1 MLGLDDWEGAVS
13 HEREEREG
21 ERNWNQERK
30 RRETLGSSTSC
41 YFNPDSALKY
51 GHHVDPFRKFG
62 SAVSLANQSRCIG
75 PRGGTVGG
83 SWSLERE
90 GGY

>member
-1 MLGLDDWEGAVS
+1 MKT
-13 HEREEREG
+13 EREG
-21 ERNWNQERK
+21 ERNRNQERK